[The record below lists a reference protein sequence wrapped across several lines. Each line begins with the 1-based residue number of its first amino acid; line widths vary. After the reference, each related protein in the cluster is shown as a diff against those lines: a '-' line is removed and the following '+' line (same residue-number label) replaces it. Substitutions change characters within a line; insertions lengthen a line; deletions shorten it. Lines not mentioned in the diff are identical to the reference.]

1 MKVGLARGKAST
13 QLVAVEPPEFVGH
26 SADVE
31 VLRRLI
37 DAVSGRMCT
46 VLICGESGTGK
57 ELVARQIHASGLRAD
72 RPFVPVDC
80 TTLSDTLIES
90 QLFGHEKGAF
100 TGADRA
106 SLGFFRAADGG
117 TLFLDEV
124 GELPTAMQS
133 KLLRCLEE
141 QAVVPL
147 GGVEAVP
154 IDVRVLAATHRDLKA
169 MVARG
174 EFREDLYFRLNVVRI
189 EVPPLRTRK
198 SDLVC
203 LAEHF
208 LKRQAELYDERL
220 KTLSSDA
227 ISALMAYDWPGNV
240 RELANAIEHAYVLSG
255 DDTIAARDLPT
266 FVQAA
271 SVSDLTSGDGPV
283 VPLAVAERALI
294 TRALQA
300 ANGNRSRAATMLQ
313 IDRRRL
319 YRKIRSYGLHI
330 NCL

>member
-1 MKVGLARGKAST
+1 MGLARGKAST

-124 GELPTAMQS
+124 GELPAAMQS

-174 EFREDLYFRLNVVRI
+174 EFRGDLYFRLNVVRI

-203 LAEHF
+203 LAKHF

-300 ANGNRSRAATMLQ
+300 ANGNQSRAATMLQ

>member
-1 MKVGLARGKAST
+1 MSLARGKASA
-13 QLVAVEPPEFVGH
+13 QLLAVELPEFVGH

-31 VLRRLI
+31 VLRHLI

-57 ELVARQIHASGLRAD
+57 ELVARQIHASGLRASG
-72 RPFVPVDC
+72 PFVPVDC
-80 TTLSDTLIES
+80 ATLSDTLIES

-124 GELPTAMQS
+124 GELPAAMQS

-141 QAVVPL
+141 AAVVPL

-227 ISALMAYDWPGNV
+227 LSALMAYDWPGNV

-255 DDTIAARDLPT
+255 DDTITARDLPA

-271 SVSDLTSGDGPV
+271 SVSDLAAGDGPV
-283 VPLAVAERALI
+283 VPLAVAERVLI

-300 ANGNRSRAATMLQ
+300 ANGNQSRAAAMLQ

>member
-1 MKVGLARGKAST
+1 M
-13 QLVAVEPPEFVGH
+13 
-26 SADVE
+26 E
-31 VLRRLI
+31 VLRHLI
-37 DAVSGRMCT
+37 DAVSRRTCT

-57 ELVARQIHASGLRAD
+57 ELVARQIHALGPRAD
-72 RPFVPVDC
+72 GPFVPVDC

-90 QLFGHEKGAF
+90 QLFGHVKGAF

-106 SLGFFRAADGG
+106 SLGFFRAAEGG

-124 GELPTAMQS
+124 AELPAAMQS

-141 QAVVPL
+141 GTVVPL
-147 GGVEAVP
+147 GGVEALPV
-154 IDVRVLAATHRDLKA
+154 DVRIVAATHRDLTA

-189 EVPPLRTRK
+189 EVPPLRARK
-198 SDLVC
+198 SDLIC

-208 LKRQAELYDERL
+208 LARQAALYDEPM

-227 ISALMAYDWPGNV
+227 MSALMAYDWPGNV
-240 RELANAIEHAYVLSG
+240 RELANAIEHACVLCRN
-255 DDTIAARDLPT
+255 DMITARDLPASLR
-266 FVQAA
+266 AA
-271 SVSDLTSGDGPV
+271 SVSHLACDDSPV

-294 TRALQA
+294 ARALQA
-300 ANGNRSRAATMLQ
+300 AGGNKSLAAAMLQ

-319 YRKIRSYGLHI
+319 YRKIRAYGLHI
-330 NCL
+330 NRQ

>member
-1 MKVGLARGKAST
+1 MGLARGKAST